1 MYSEVVNS
9 SGISQ
14 HTLELMVLGSLGI
27 LIFGAIFYLYWK
39 QIIFGCLALFGV
51 VVFANHQPSKK
62 PEPAPIPTVEKI
74 VEVEKV
80 VEKQVE
86 VIVEKPVI
94 VEKIVEKPLEVKPV
108 KPTEA
113 NPKGPLS
120 QWPWPKDD
128 LMSKPEDD
136 RKYFVEDCL
145 LYTDYNKKQCEAI
158 WDKRETA
165 DQKLLDVDNVA
176 YKKRRAEALKKPGA
190 FVTHYTLQDRK

>member
-1 MYSEVVNS
+1 MYSDVVNN
-9 SGISQ
+9 SGLSQ

-51 VVFANHQPSKK
+51 VVFANHQPAKK
-62 PEPAPIPTVEKI
+62 PEPAPTPVMEKI

-80 VEKQVE
+80 VEKPIEVLVE
-86 VIVEKPVI
+86 KTVIVEKPV
-94 VEKIVEKPLEVKPV
+94 EVKP
-108 KPTEA
+108 KSKE
-113 NPKGPLS
+113 
-120 QWPWPKDD
+120 D

-145 LYTDYNKKQCEAI
+145 THTDYNKKQCEAI

>member
-1 MYSEVVNS
+1 MYSEVVNN
-9 SGISQ
+9 SGLSQ
-14 HTLELMVLGSLGI
+14 HTLELMVLGFLGI

-62 PEPAPIPTVEKI
+62 PEPAPIPVVEKI

-80 VEKQVE
+80 VEKPVE
-86 VIVEKPVI
+86 PL
-94 VEKIVEKPLEVKPV
+94 KPLEVKPV
-108 KPTEA
+108 KPTEVKP
-113 NPKGPLS
+113 PKEE
-120 QWPWPKDD
+120 
-128 LMSKPEDD
+128 LMTKPEDD

-145 LYTDYNKKQCEAI
+145 SYTDYNKKQCEAI

-190 FVTHYTLQDRK
+190 FDTHYTLQDRK

>member
-1 MYSEVVNS
+1 MYSDVVNN
-9 SGISQ
+9 SGLSQ

-51 VVFANHQPSKK
+51 VVFANHQPAKK
-62 PEPAPIPTVEKI
+62 PEPAPTPVMEKI

-80 VEKQVE
+80 VEKPVE
-86 VIVEKPVI
+86 VIVEKQVI
-94 VEKIVEKPLEVKPV
+94 VEKPVETLKPLEVKPV
-108 KPTEA
+108 KPTEVKP
-113 NPKGPLS
+113 PKE
-120 QWPWPKDD
+120 D

-136 RKYFVEDCL
+136 KKYFVEDCL
-145 LYTDYNKKQCEAI
+145 SYTEYNKKQCEAI

-165 DQKLLDVDNVA
+165 EQKLLDVDNVA

>member
-1 MYSEVVNS
+1 MYSDVVNN
-9 SGISQ
+9 SGLSQ
-14 HTLELMVLGSLGI
+14 HTLEIMVLGFLGI

-39 QIIFGCLALFGV
+39 QIIFGCLALAGV
-51 VVFANHQPSKK
+51 VVFANHQPAKK
-62 PEPAPIPTVEKI
+62 PEPAPTPVMEKI
-74 VEVEKV
+74 VEVEKI
-80 VEKQVE
+80 VEKPVE
-86 VIVEKPVI
+86 VIVEKQVI
-94 VEKIVEKPLEVKPV
+94 VEKPVKPLE
-108 KPTEA
+108 T

-120 QWPWPKDD
+120 QWPWPKED

-136 RKYFVEDCL
+136 RKYFIEDCL

>member
-9 SGISQ
+9 SGLSQ

-51 VVFANHQPSKK
+51 VVFANHQPAKK
-62 PEPAPIPTVEKI
+62 PEPAPTPVMEKI
-74 VEVEKV
+74 VEVEKI
-80 VEKQVE
+80 VEKPVE
-86 VIVEKPVI
+86 VIVEKQVI
-94 VEKIVEKPLEVKPV
+94 VEKIVEPLKPLESKTV
-108 KPTEA
+108 KPTEVKP
-113 NPKGPLS
+113 PKEEL
-120 QWPWPKDD
+120 
-128 LMSKPEDD
+128 LSKPEDD

-145 LYTDYNKKQCEAI
+145 SYTDYNKKQCEAI

>member
-1 MYSEVVNS
+1 MYSDVVNN
-9 SGISQ
+9 SGLSQ

-39 QIIFGCLALFGV
+39 QIIFGCLALAGV

-62 PEPAPIPTVEKI
+62 PEPALIPAVEKIIEVEKI
-74 VEVEKV
+74 VEKPVEII
-80 VEKQVE
+80 VEKQ
-86 VIVEKPVI
+86 VI
-94 VEKIVEKPLEVKPV
+94 VEKIVEPLKPLEAKPV
-108 KPTEA
+108 KPTEVKP
-113 NPKGPLS
+113 PKEEL
-120 QWPWPKDD
+120 
-128 LMSKPEDD
+128 LSKPEDD

-145 LYTDYNKKQCEAI
+145 SYTDYNKKQCEAI

>member
-51 VVFANHQPSKK
+51 VVFANHQPAKK
-62 PEPAPIPTVEKI
+62 PEPAPIPVVEKI

-80 VEKQVE
+80 VEKPVE
-86 VIVEKPVI
+86 VIVEKQVI
-94 VEKIVEKPLEVKPV
+94 VEKPVEPLKPLEVKPV
-108 KPTEA
+108 KPTEVKP
-113 NPKGPLS
+113 PKEE
-120 QWPWPKDD
+120 

-145 LYTDYNKKQCEAI
+145 SYTDYNKKQCEAI
-158 WDKRETA
+158 WEKREA
-165 DQKLLDVDNVA
+165 VDQKLLDVDNVA

>member
-1 MYSEVVNS
+1 MYSEVVND
-9 SGISQ
+9 SGLSQ
-14 HTLELMVLGSLGI
+14 HTLEMMVLGSLAI
-27 LIFGAIFYLYWK
+27 LVLGAIFYLYWK
-39 QIIFGCLALFGV
+39 QIIFGCLALVGV

-62 PEPAPIPTVEKI
+62 PEPALIPAVEKI

-80 VEKQVE
+80 VEKPVE
-86 VIVEKPVI
+86 VIVEKQVI
-94 VEKIVEKPLEVKPV
+94 VEKIVEPLKPLEVKPV
-108 KPTEA
+108 KPTEVKP
-113 NPKGPLS
+113 PKEE
-120 QWPWPKDD
+120 
-128 LMSKPEDD
+128 LMTKPEDD

-145 LYTDYNKKQCEAI
+145 SYTDYNKKQCEAI

>member
-1 MYSEVVNS
+1 MYSDVVNN
-9 SGISQ
+9 SGLSQ
-14 HTLELMVLGSLGI
+14 HTLEIMVLGFLGI

-39 QIIFGCLALFGV
+39 QIIFGCLALVGV

-62 PEPAPIPTVEKI
+62 PELASIPVVEKIIEVEKI
-74 VEVEKV
+74 VEKP
-80 VEKQVE
+80 VE
-86 VIVEKPVI
+86 VIVEKQVI
-94 VEKIVEKPLEVKPV
+94 VEKIVEPLKP
-108 KPTEA
+108 
-113 NPKGPLS
+113 PKEEL
-120 QWPWPKDD
+120 
-128 LMSKPEDD
+128 LSKPEDD

-145 LYTDYNKKQCEAI
+145 LYTDYNKKQCGAI

>member
-1 MYSEVVNS
+1 MYSDVVNN
-9 SGISQ
+9 SGLSQ
-14 HTLELMVLGSLGI
+14 HTLEIMVLGFLGI

-39 QIIFGCLALFGV
+39 QIIFGCLALVGV

-62 PEPAPIPTVEKI
+62 PEPALIPAVEKIIEVEKI
-74 VEVEKV
+74 VEKP
-80 VEKQVE
+80 VE
-86 VIVEKPVI
+86 VIVEKQVI
-94 VEKIVEKPLEVKPV
+94 VEKIVEPLKPLEVKPV
-108 KPTEA
+108 KP
-113 NPKGPLS
+113 PKEEL
-120 QWPWPKDD
+120 
-128 LMSKPEDD
+128 LTKPEDD

-145 LYTDYNKKQCEAI
+145 SYTDYNKKQCEAI

>member
-1 MYSEVVNS
+1 MYSEVVNN
-9 SGISQ
+9 SGLSQ
-14 HTLELMVLGSLGI
+14 HTLEIMVLGFLGV
-27 LIFGAIFYLYWK
+27 LIFGVIFYLYWK
-39 QIIFGCLALFGV
+39 QIVFGCLALCGV
-51 VVFANHQPSKK
+51 VVFANHQPTKK
-62 PEPAPIPTVEKI
+62 PEPALIPAVEKI

-94 VEKIVEKPLEVKPV
+94 VEKIVEKVVEPLKPLEVKPV
-108 KPTEA
+108 KPTEVKP
-113 NPKGPLS
+113 PKEEL
-120 QWPWPKDD
+120 
-128 LMSKPEDD
+128 LSKPEDD

-145 LYTDYNKKQCEAI
+145 SYTDYNKKQCEAI

-190 FVTHYTLQDRK
+190 FVTHYVLQDRK

>member
-62 PEPAPIPTVEKI
+62 PEPVPTPVIEKI
-74 VEVEKV
+74 VEVEK
-80 VEKQVE
+80 
-86 VIVEKPVI
+86 IVEKPVEVI
-94 VEKIVEKPLEVKPV
+94 IEKPVELKPLESKPNTPTEVKPV
-108 KPTEA
+108 EIKPQ
-113 NPKGPLS
+113 PKEEL
-120 QWPWPKDD
+120 
-128 LMSKPEDD
+128 LTKPEDD

-145 LYTDYNKKQCEAI
+145 SYTDYNKKQCEAI
-158 WDKRETA
+158 WDKREA
-165 DQKLLDVDNVA
+165 GDQKLLDVDNVA

>member
-1 MYSEVVNS
+1 MYSDVVNN
-9 SGISQ
+9 SGLSQ
-14 HTLELMVLGSLGI
+14 HTLEIMVLGFLGI

-39 QIIFGCLALFGV
+39 QIIFGCLALAGV

-62 PEPAPIPTVEKI
+62 PEPALIPAVEKIIEVEKI
-74 VEVEKV
+74 VEKPVEII
-80 VEKQVE
+80 VEKQ
-86 VIVEKPVI
+86 VI
-94 VEKIVEKPLEVKPV
+94 VEKIVEPLRPLEAKPV
-108 KPTEA
+108 KPTEVKP
-113 NPKGPLS
+113 PKEEL
-120 QWPWPKDD
+120 
-128 LMSKPEDD
+128 LSKPEDD

-145 LYTDYNKKQCEAI
+145 SYTDYNKKQCEAI

>member
-1 MYSEVVNS
+1 MYSDVVNN
-9 SGISQ
+9 SGLSQ
-14 HTLELMVLGSLGI
+14 HTLEIMVLGFLGI

-39 QIIFGCLALFGV
+39 QIIFGCLALVGV

-62 PEPAPIPTVEKI
+62 PEPALIPAVEKIIEVEKI
-74 VEVEKV
+74 VEKP
-80 VEKQVE
+80 VE
-86 VIVEKPVI
+86 VIVEKQVI
-94 VEKIVEKPLEVKPV
+94 VEKIVEPLKP
-108 KPTEA
+108 
-113 NPKGPLS
+113 PKEEL
-120 QWPWPKDD
+120 
-128 LMSKPEDD
+128 LSKPEDD

-145 LYTDYNKKQCEAI
+145 LYTDYNKKQCGAI

>member
-1 MYSEVVNS
+1 MYSDVVNN
-9 SGISQ
+9 SGLSQ
-14 HTLELMVLGSLGI
+14 HTLEIMVLGFLGI

-39 QIIFGCLALFGV
+39 QIIFGCLALAGV

-62 PEPAPIPTVEKI
+62 PEPALIPAVEKIIEVEKI
-74 VEVEKV
+74 VEKPVEII
-80 VEKQVE
+80 VEKQ
-86 VIVEKPVI
+86 VI
-94 VEKIVEKPLEVKPV
+94 VEKIVEPLKPLEAKPV
-108 KPTEA
+108 KPTEVKP
-113 NPKGPLS
+113 PKEAL
-120 QWPWPKDD
+120 
-128 LMSKPEDD
+128 LSKPEDD

-145 LYTDYNKKQCEAI
+145 SYTDYNKKQCEAI